1 MWLHTLDSSMKPIRL
16 GGMDVVMH
24 HSSLSMEST
33 SKVDQLTLPEG
44 SEEDPLEWLAATQS
58 MPCYGVSIQLLSD
71 DTPSPPSN
79 SINAPMQTVSPEL
92 KSRSSGKSNI
102 NKPASGKKLSGSN
115 RRAKPCLEQIGR
127 ETCKVLTEQK
137 ETLSI
142 PNEQVPAE
150 SAAGDAK
157 TSSAQNGRDEAKVK
171 LSFSEEKESPT
182 RVSQHSTTNSTG
194 GETSCASL
202 TAGEMLLDTC
212 KELKAH
218 YQAAT
223 LLDPPKFKWGNLD
236 DEDLTQSNLIKTQE
250 KVSKTLQVACPD
262 ESAMMKIENST
273 ISLEGGK
280 QSSTKELNG
289 MKNNDP
295 GKAVADFPQIVDGG
309 CDTAENA
316 DASCPSESEG
326 HTMVSESSA
335 AEVLLSKSGMC
346 KEEVCPTKD
355 TTESSAETS
364 ADQAKILVSAS
375 NMVSKVAQEMTNGLM
390 SAKESGSE
398 SLNFSVKGLTEDQ
411 AAVHDVLTC
420 PGYGMTR
427 STSKQPMEFSVA
439 ASLLM
444 GKFEESRSGESKERF
459 RQRLW
464 CYLFENLNRAI
475 DELYFLCEL
484 ECDMEQIQE
493 ALLVLKEA
501 GMDFGELNS
510 RVEGFEKIKK
520 HPCPPPSYLGEGA
533 GGFYT
538 AKVEHRRPHAI
549 AWEVRRMACSPHRA
563 EILSSSLEAFKK
575 VQQITAQKTLIS
587 QSKRREASKLLN
599 IEQASTDLSARQ
611 RSSINSSVNKKLST
625 PKTEDMQK
633 IFAKASTLYT
643 PGEDKAHAQQQIA
656 EPLEADLTAQQ
667 QIAEPLEADSTARS
681 ATCNACSPSNSCDAA
696 TLNFNAE
703 VTNHAM
709 PEEHASIFINGE
721 TGRVVEADERTN
733 RSTEKRVSIVD
744 NQREKKMPKTRSSLD
759 AWKVKRN
766 WEDVLS
772 SPLKALTRPSRS
784 PCAGWR
790 STERVK
796 VLHDKLMSPERKRKS
811 PMEMKKE
818 VDEKQARATRIRHEL
833 ENERVQRLQKTTE
846 KLNRVSEWQAVRS
859 SKLREGMHARQQRG
873 ESRHEAHLA
882 EIARRAGDESSKVS
896 EVRFITSLNEENK
909 KLSLRQK
916 LQDSELRRAERLQII
931 KIKQKEDMARE
942 EAVLE
947 RRRIIEAERLQR
959 LAEAQRKKEEAK
971 ARRDEERKAASA
983 AREARAV
990 EQVRKKEVRAKAQQE
1005 VTEQQA
1011 QKLMEKLRESELRR
1025 KCYLEQ
1031 IRERAAMESR
1041 EQGSPL
1047 TRLSL
1052 NKDVQPKVS
1061 EGDGCVEK
1069 ELSRQGCGGKG
1080 APKRALQHQAL
1091 KRRVK
1096 KIRQRLMA
1104 KKYDF
1109 VEPPIGVEGFGI
1121 GSMAVAAAARSK
1133 IGRWLQELQR
1143 FQLARK
1149 AGTSGVSF
1157 IVAEMIKYFD
1167 GKAAELHAARQA
1179 GLIDFIA
1186 TAIPASH
1193 SSKAEASQTT
1203 LSLLRILKVLLA
1215 LPANRSYFVTRNLL
1229 PPLIPIL
1236 STALENFSS
1245 QDLVIV
1251 ATNSTTTGASGML
1264 LNDEKLDVAGEV
1276 LNGLLECV
1284 ILIINHKGADE
1295 RHASMQHD
1303 LLELLTACEVIHHL
1317 RDLFSLFDRPQVEGA
1332 PFPTPVLFGLNLL
1345 HALTGSKGRPVCD
1358 LQILSMLVRPDIT
1371 SSYLESGVAMGDKA
1385 PGCPANTVIPE
1396 ATLEQLVN
1404 TQEYNSKDDE
1414 HWTDNFKQTLGGS
1427 QHTADRAS
1435 FVTRTDNL
1443 EVSLA
1448 NKIVEVSLADYAQSE
1463 SVGSQNKGMEIEANC
1478 LVDTL
1483 SKGEGDTEQ
1492 RCETAQVSSNVP
1504 NVELVESCNEKGQTR
1519 QLSLPVCH
1527 SISFLVSAISETG
1540 LVGLPSLLTAVLLQ
1554 TNPRSTP
1561 EQAAAVLPPNFEEVA
1576 TCVLKVLNNLARLD
1590 LGLVQSLLAM
1600 PDLQMEFFHLVSFL
1614 LSHCTCKWSNSTDQ
1628 VASLLLETL
1637 LLLGHFALLHP
1648 GNQAVLRWGK
1658 SPTSLH
1664 KICDLPFAFFSDPSL
1679 MPALVGTLL
1688 AVCYGSEQN
1697 RDVVREEL
1705 SMEMLLSLLKSSRSD
1720 TLADKDSIV
1729 TKATSIASVEHDLT
1743 SQSFSAD
1750 ATRKEGNSIDQSTQN
1765 DDLIPA
1771 KEEIKRM
1778 IEDGTGSDS
1787 ETTASAHLQPA
1798 LRFGCGKPSNLDFH
1812 SSPNKRSSKTASKVA
1827 GTGEGELSFS
1837 KDLVG
1842 VKGKSLARGNTL
1854 PSSTESLSQLRKIR
1868 AGGLDASAKSG
1879 APNIGPAFNKRQSI
1893 AGISENQPP
1902 VVDCA
1907 TTCAELSEV
1916 NMSRPDLMLQNRFP
1930 VCLLDK
1936 AQAFFAAGL

>member
-1 MWLHTLDSSMKPIRL
+1 MDEMYKKVKVALEKTQAKQKKATDRHRRKVVFSLGDWVLQRFEKARLKKMKGKERL
-16 GGMDVVMH
+16 FPN
-24 HSSLSMEST
+24 LSMRY
-33 SKVDQLTLPEG
+33 
-44 SEEDPLEWLAATQS
+44 
-58 MPCYGVSIQLLSD
+58 YGPFQ
-71 DTPSPPSN
+71 
-79 SINAPMQTVSPEL
+79 

-102 NKPASGKKLSGSN
+102 NKPASGKKLSGPN
-115 RRAKPCLEQIGR
+115 GRAKPCLEQIGR

-142 PNEQVPAE
+142 PNGQVPVE

-171 LSFSEEKESPT
+171 LSIPEENESPT
-182 RVSQHSTTNSTG
+182 RVSRHSTTNATG

-202 TAGEMLLDTC
+202 TAGEMLPDTC

-236 DEDLTQSNLIKTQE
+236 DEDLTQSNLIKAQE

-262 ESAMMKIENST
+262 ESAMMKIEDST

-289 MKNNDP
+289 VKNNDP

-316 DASCPSESEG
+316 DASRPSESEG

-335 AEVLLSKSGMC
+335 AKVLRSKSGMG
-346 KEEVCPTKD
+346 EEVCPTKD
-355 TTESSAETS
+355 TTESSAEIS

-398 SLNFSVKGLTEDQ
+398 SLDFSVEGLTEDQ
-411 AAVHDVLTC
+411 AAVPDVLSC

-501 GMDFGELNS
+501 GMDFGELKS

-533 GGFYT
+533 GGSYT

-575 VQQITAQKTLIS
+575 VQQITAQKNLIS
-587 QSKRREASKLLN
+587 QSKRREASKLLS
-599 IEQASTDLSARQ
+599 IEHASTDLSARQ

-633 IFAKASTLYT
+633 IFAKVSMLDT
-643 PGEDKAHAQQQIA
+643 PGGNKAHAQQQIA
-656 EPLEADLTAQQ
+656 EPLEADLTA
-667 QIAEPLEADSTARS
+667 RS
-681 ATCNACSPSNSCDAA
+681 PTCNACSPSNSCDAA

-703 VTNHAM
+703 VTDHDM
-709 PEEHASIFINGE
+709 PEEHASISINGE
-721 TGRVVEADERTN
+721 TGHVVEAEERTN

-796 VLHDKLMSPERKRKS
+796 VLHYKLMSPERKRKS

-916 LQDSELRRAERLQII
+916 LQDSEIRRAERLQVI

-1052 NKDVQPKVS
+1052 NKDVQPKVT

-1069 ELSRQGCGGKG
+1069 ELLRQGCGGKG
-1080 APKRALQHQAL
+1080 APKGALQHQAL

-1109 VEPPIGVEGFGI
+1109 VEPPVGVEGFGI

-1133 IGRWLQELQR
+1133 IGRWLQDLQR

-1276 LNGLLECV
+1276 LNGLLECA

-1345 HALTGSKGRPVCD
+1345 QALTGSKGRPVCD
-1358 LQILSMLVRPDIT
+1358 LQILSMLDRPDIT
-1371 SSYLESGVAMGDKA
+1371 SSYLESGVAMADKA
-1385 PGCPANTVIPE
+1385 PGCPANTVIAE
-1396 ATLEQLVN
+1396 ATTEQLVN

-1414 HWTDNFKQTLGGS
+1414 HYWTDNFNQTLGGS

-1435 FVTRTDNL
+1435 FVNKTDNL

-1463 SVGSQNKGMEIEANC
+1463 LVSSQNKGMEIEADG

-1492 RCETAQVSSNVP
+1492 KCETAQVSSNAP

-1519 QLSLPVCH
+1519 QSSLPICH
-1527 SISFLVSAISETG
+1527 SITFLVSAISETG

-1614 LSHCTCKWSNSTDQ
+1614 LSHCTCKWRNSTDQ

-1637 LLLGHFALLHP
+1637 LLLGYFALLHP

-1658 SPTSLH
+1658 SPTILH

-1720 TLADKDSIV
+1720 TLADKESIV
-1729 TKATSIASVEHDLT
+1729 TEATSIASVEHDLT

-1750 ATRKEGNSIDQSTQN
+1750 ATRKEGKPIDQN

-1787 ETTASAHLQPA
+1787 ETTASARLQPA

-1812 SSPNKRSSKTASKVA
+1812 SSPNKRSSKTASKFA

-1854 PSSTESLSQLRKIR
+1854 PSSTESVSQMRKIR
-1868 AGGLDASAKSG
+1868 AVGLDTSAKSG

-1893 AGISENQPP
+1893 AGISENQLP
-1902 VVDCA
+1902 VVDYA

-1916 NMSRPDLMLQNRFP
+1916 NMSRPDLMLRNRFP

>member
-1 MWLHTLDSSMKPIRL
+1 MALLL
-16 GGMDVVMH
+16 V
-24 HSSLSMEST
+24 LSFA
-33 SKVDQLTLPEG
+33 L
-44 SEEDPLEWLAATQS
+44 
-58 MPCYGVSIQLLSD
+58 QLLLRVLHSYLKERFQKQGELMVCKEKFCSD
-71 DTPSPPSN
+71 FKSWAFMSKAESN
-79 SINAPMQTVSPEL
+79 EASEVKSNQGGLPAAEVTCNTDGDALKDSQGDQNSGWFEVKK
-92 KSRSSGKSNI
+92 KSRSSGKCNI
-102 NKPASGKKLSGSN
+102 HKSTSGKNLAGPY
-115 RRAKPCLEQIGR
+115 RRAKPSIEQNGR
-127 ETCKVLTEQK
+127 ENHKVPIQQKESLSSPNEEVLTE
-137 ETLSI
+137 
-142 PNEQVPAE
+142 
-150 SAAGDAK
+150 SAADNAK
-157 TSSAQNGRDEAKVK
+157 ASSAQNGSSEAKVIS
-171 LSFSEEKESPT
+171 SFSVQKESSICAT
-182 RVSQHSTTNSTG
+182 GNLSTNATDV
-194 GETSCASL
+194 ETSCASF
-202 TAGEMLLDTC
+202 TAAEMVP
-212 KELKAH
+212 
-218 YQAAT
+218 T
-223 LLDPPKFKWGNLD
+223 LSHPPKFKWGNLD
-236 DEDLTQSNLIKTQE
+236 DEDLNQSNLVDSQGKG
-250 KVSKTLQVACPD
+250 SKTLQVACPD
-262 ESAMMKIENST
+262 ESAMMKIEDST

-289 MKNNDP
+289 LKNEES
-295 GKAVADFPQIVDGG
+295 GKAVADFSQTVDAG
-309 CDTAENA
+309 CNTPENA
-316 DASCPSESEG
+316 DALQAYESG
-326 HTMVSESSA
+326 VHMMVSENPAAEIFLSKLGLCEEVYPSKDRAESSA
-335 AEVLLSKSGMC
+335 VPCVDEAEVL
-346 KEEVCPTKD
+346 V
-355 TTESSAETS
+355 ATS
-364 ADQAKILVSAS
+364 DVVSE
-375 NMVSKVAQEMTNGLM
+375 VAQDVSNQSMVE
-390 SAKESGSE
+390 KQSGSE
-398 SLNFSVKGLTEDQ
+398 SFNFLVEGLTKDQ
-411 AAVHDVLTC
+411 AVVQDVFNC
-420 PGYGMTR
+420 PGYGVAR
-427 STSKQPMEFSVA
+427 SSTKQPMEFSVA

-444 GKFEESRSGESKERF
+444 GKFEETKSGESKERF

-501 GMDFGELNS
+501 GMDFDELKS

-520 HPCPPPSYLGEGA
+520 HPCPPQSLFGEGVV
-533 GGFYT
+533 GSYP

-575 VQQITAQKTLIS
+575 VQQITAQKNLVS
-587 QSKRREASKLLN
+587 QSKRREASKLLD
-599 IEQASTDLSARQ
+599 IEQTSIDLSAKQ
-611 RSSINSSVNKKLST
+611 RSSINLSANRKESA
-625 PKTEDMQK
+625 PSTEA
-633 IFAKASTLYT
+633 IGNCFAKVNMVCT
-643 PGEDKAHAQQQIA
+643 PGGDKTCVQQRIA
-656 EPLEADLTAQQ
+656 KPLEADATA
-667 QIAEPLEADSTARS
+667 ES
-681 ATCNACSPSNSCDAA
+681 ATCDAALRACETA
-696 TLNFNAE
+696 TLNCNAE
-703 VTNHAM
+703 VTVNVM
-709 PEEHASIFINGE
+709 PEKHGSVSLNNE
-721 TGRVVEADERTN
+721 TDRVVAETVERTN
-733 RSTEKRVSIVD
+733 KSTEKRVSIVD
-744 NQREKKMPKTRSSLD
+744 NQREKKTPKTRSSLD

-772 SPLKALTRPSRS
+772 SPLKTLTRPSRS

-818 VDEKQARATRIRHEL
+818 VDEKQARATRIRREL

-846 KLNRVSEWQAVRS
+846 KLNRVSEWQAVKS

-1005 VTEQQA
+1005 ETEQQA

-1025 KCYLEQ
+1025 KCSLEQ

-1041 EQGSPL
+1041 EQASPS

-1052 NKDVQPKVS
+1052 NKDVQPKS
-1061 EGDGCVEK
+1061 TEGDGSMEK
-1069 ELSRQGCGGKG
+1069 ELMRQVCGSKG
-1080 APKRALQHQAL
+1080 GPKLALRRQAL

-1109 VEPPIGVEGFGI
+1109 VEPPVGVEGFGI

-1133 IGRWLQELQR
+1133 IGRWLQDLQR

-1167 GKAAELHAARQA
+1167 GKVAELHAARQA

-1186 TAIPASH
+1186 AAIPASH
-1193 SSKAEASQTT
+1193 TSKAEASQTT
-1203 LSLLRILKVLLA
+1203 LSLLRVLKVLLA
-1215 LPANRSYFVTRNLL
+1215 LPANRSYFVSRNLL

-1251 ATNSTTTGASGML
+1251 TTNSSTTGPSGML

-1276 LNGLLECV
+1276 LNGLLECL

-1295 RHASMQHD
+1295 RQASMQDD
-1303 LLELLTACEVIHHL
+1303 LIELLTACEVIHHL

-1345 HALTGSKGRPVCD
+1345 QALTSSKGKATCD
-1358 LQILSMLVRPDIT
+1358 LQFSAMLDRPET
-1371 SSYLESGVAMGDKA
+1371 ARAYLETGVATSDTA
-1385 PGCPANTVIPE
+1385 SVCPVNTAVSE
-1396 ATLEQLVN
+1396 GTTEQLDDAHIKNEKHQIDDLNQTPCGSPETSDIASVTN
-1404 TQEYNSKDDE
+1404 T
-1414 HWTDNFKQTLGGS
+1414 
-1427 QHTADRAS
+1427 A
-1435 FVTRTDNL
+1435 DNL
-1443 EVSLA
+1443 EVSIA
-1448 NKIVEVSLADYAQSE
+1448 KEIVEMSLNDHPQSDLVSSKENGMKNERD
-1463 SVGSQNKGMEIEANC
+1463 GSRG
-1478 LVDTL
+1478 TL
-1483 SKGEGDTEQ
+1483 GKVEGNTEQ
-1492 RCETAQVSSNVP
+1492 RCETAQESSNVI
-1504 NVELVESCNEKGQTR
+1504 SIDEKGQMR
-1519 QLSLPVCH
+1519 QPLMPVCH
-1527 SISFLVSAISETG
+1527 SINFLGSAISETG

-1561 EQAAAVLPPNFEEVA
+1561 EQAAAVLPSNFEEVA

-1637 LLLGHFALLHP
+1637 LLLGYFALLHP

-1658 SPTSLH
+1658 SPTILH

-1720 TLADKDSIV
+1720 TLADKDSLV
-1729 TKATSIASVEHDLT
+1729 TEEHDLT
-1743 SQSFSAD
+1743 SSSISAD
-1750 ATRKEGNSIDQSTQN
+1750 ATKEGKIGQCIL
-1765 DDLIPA
+1765 DDDSIPA

-1778 IEDGTGSDS
+1778 IEDSTGSDS
-1787 ETTASAHLQPA
+1787 ETTASTRQQSA
-1798 LRFGCGKPSNLDFH
+1798 LRSSSGKSSNLDLH
-1812 SSPNKRSSKTASKVA
+1812 SSPNKRSSKNA
-1827 GTGEGELSFS
+1827 
-1837 KDLVG
+1837 
-1842 VKGKSLARGNTL
+1842 ARGNAL
-1854 PSSTESLSQLRKIR
+1854 LSSTENASQLRKIR
-1868 AGGLDASAKSG
+1868 VGGLETLARSG
-1879 APNIGPAFNKRQSI
+1879 NPNTGPAFNKRQPIS
-1893 AGISENQPP
+1893 GLSENQPP
-1902 VVDCA
+1902 AAPPPLLDCA
-1907 TTCAELSEV
+1907 TTCADSIEP
-1916 NMSRPDLMLQNRFP
+1916 NMSHRPDLMLQNRFP
-1930 VCLLDK
+1930 DCLLDK
-1936 AQAFFAAGL
+1936 AQDFFAAGL